1 MNKIKIK
8 YIHFF
13 ACLFIAI
20 LCCLQIRS
28 LDYIVVLNDEF
39 GYWAHAASA
48 VGYDWKELISETPYY
63 SWGYSIWL
71 IPIIAILPTPLLWYK
86 AAILLNVAFLLLSYY
101 LCYQS
106 GSKLF
111 PQISDKIMALIS
123 LVVIIYPSNIIYAQ
137 VAWSETL
144 CYFLF
149 WLETYLIIQL
159 DEKFSLGFYF
169 LSIIVPIYGYAVH
182 NRNIGILLS
191 SVIIIT
197 VILIKNKRNAGY
209 YLLIPVLIIVG
220 YKGID
225 MIKAHQI
232 NILWNNSKASSIN
245 NVGVDSATL
254 THYASRIINE
264 IKLLCISIGGK
275 YFYLLTGFAM
285 TLPIVVIRFVK
296 ELCAKIKNKT
306 ILSDYACSKLLILL
320 SATAMFGISALQM
333 NHWNTRKDMIVYGR
347 YMENALGP
355 LLLLALAES
364 VVYRKELKTALVIST
379 VSVLAGIFPVFYY
392 MDNVNAGFNSIC
404 SPFIG
409 VFFRIINDTPTV
421 FAILGIFFALVLTI
435 LYLSSS
441 IRNTNIGTAIIILC
455 FGLTYSTLAC
465 ILGYYSAESRKGYD
479 ECRSAL
485 YEQVS
490 GERDDYEL
498 YYVKNLDYDSLS
510 TNPKYLQFMIPNRTI
525 HIIHPNE
532 IKEHLKQNAIIMTN
546 PKDEASQKYLC
557 DNGSALLECNYLLAL
572 YTVN

>member
-86 AAILLNVAFLLLSYY
+86 AAILLNVVFLLISYY

-106 GSKLF
+106 GRKLF
-111 PQISDKIMALIS
+111 PQISDKTMALIS
-123 LVVIIYPSNIIYAQ
+123 LIVIIYPSNIIYAQ

-149 WLETYLIIQL
+149 WLETYIIIQL
-159 DEKFSLGFYF
+159 DEKFSLGFYI
-169 LSIIVPIYGYAVH
+169 LSIIVPLYGYAVH

-225 MIKAHQI
+225 MIKAHQV
-232 NILWNNSKASSIN
+232 NTLWNNSKASSLN
-245 NVGVDSATL
+245 NVGIDSATL

-264 IKLLCISIGGK
+264 MKLLCISIGGK

-296 ELCAKIKNKT
+296 ELCAKIRSKT
-306 ILSDYACSKLLILL
+306 ILSDYTCSKLLILL

-333 NHWNTRKDMIVYGR
+333 NQWNTRKDMIVYGR

-355 LLLLALAES
+355 LLLLALSES
-364 VVYRKELKTALVIST
+364 VAYRKELKTALVIST

-409 VFFRIINDTPTV
+409 VFFRIINDTPKV
-421 FAILGIFFALVLTI
+421 FAILGVFFALVFTI
-435 LYLSSS
+435 LYISSS

-455 FGLTYSTLAC
+455 FGLTYSTLGC

-498 YYVKNLDYDSLS
+498 YYVKNPDYDSLS

-546 PKDEASQKYLC
+546 PKDEASQGYLC
-557 DNGSALLECNYLLAL
+557 DNGSTLLECNYLLAL